1 MSESELTM
9 AAAGHGAAMEESPYG
24 MQSKKLAMWLFIA
37 SDAVTFTVALVA
49 YGFLRI
55 GSPDWT
61 RPFYFWPSIAN
72 GLVMTFVLL
81 SSSLTM
87 LVAVRAARAGD
98 KHKSVQWIGFTMLL
112 GVIFAGLHLRE
123 WFHMFADGWGLFK
136 NPTGGSVDF
145 GAAFFSVTG
154 LHLLHVTSGV
164 VALAVIAW
172 GYNRGR
178 LDANHVETSS
188 LYWHFVDI
196 VWMFVFPLM
205 YLMNAH

>member
-1 MSESELTM
+1 MSDSELTM
-9 AAAGHGAAMEESPYG
+9 TAGHGALMEESPYG
-24 MQSKKLAMWLFIA
+24 VQSKKLAMWLFVA
-37 SDAVTFTVALVA
+37 SDAVTFAAALVA

-55 GSPDWT
+55 GSPDWP
-61 RPFYFWPSIAN
+61 RPFEWPSIAN

-87 LVAVRAARAGD
+87 LVAVRAAKAGL
-98 KHKSVQWIGFTMLL
+98 KSKAIQWLGFTMLL
-112 GVIFAGLHLRE
+112 GIIFAALHLRE
-123 WFHMFADGWGLFK
+123 WFHMFDEGWGLYK
-136 NPTGGSVDF
+136 NPTGGPVDF

-154 LHLLHVTSGV
+154 LHLLHVISGV
-164 VALAVIAW
+164 VAIAVITL

-178 LDANHVETSS
+178 LDSNHVETTS

-205 YLMNAH
+205 YLMNAR

>member
-1 MSESELTM
+1 VSDSELIM
-9 AAAGHGAAMEESPYG
+9 GAGHGALMEDSPYG

-37 SDAVTFTVALVA
+37 SDAVTFAVALVS
-49 YGFLRI
+49 YGYLRI

-61 RPFYFWPSIAN
+61 RPFDFWPSIAN

-87 LVAVRAARAGD
+87 LVAVRAAKAGQ
-98 KHKSVQWIGFTMLL
+98 KAKSIQWLGFTMLL
-112 GVIFAGLHLRE
+112 GIMFVALHLRE
-123 WFHMFADGWGLFK
+123 WFHMFGEGWRLFQ
-136 NPTGGSVDF
+136 NPAGGSVDF

-154 LHLLHVTSGV
+154 LHLLHVVSGV
-164 VALAVIAW
+164 VAIAVITW
-172 GYNRGR
+172 GYNRGS
-178 LDANHVETSS
+178 LDANHVETTS

-205 YLMNAH
+205 YLMNAR

>member
-1 MSESELTM
+1 MSDAELAM
-9 AAAGHGAAMEESPYG
+9 GAGHGALMEESPYG

-37 SDAVTFTVALVA
+37 SDAVTFAAALVA
-49 YGFLRI
+49 YGYLRI

-61 RPFYFWPSIAN
+61 RPFVFWPSIAN

-87 LVAVRAARAGD
+87 LAAVRAAKAND
-98 KHKSVQWIGFTMLL
+98 KSKSIRWLAVTMLL
-112 GVIFAGLHLRE
+112 GIVFATLHLRE
-123 WFHMFADGWGLFK
+123 WSHMIHDGWRLYH
-136 NPTGGSVDF
+136 NPTGGSVEF

-154 LHLLHVTSGV
+154 LHLLHVISGV
-164 VALAVIAW
+164 VAIAVVTW

-178 LDANHVETSS
+178 LDSNHVETTS

-205 YLMNAH
+205 YLMNAR

>member
-1 MSESELTM
+1 VSDSELTM
-9 AAAGHGAAMEESPYG
+9 TAGHGALMEESPYG
-24 MQSKKLAMWLFIA
+24 VQSKKLAMWLFVA
-37 SDAVTFTVALVA
+37 SDAVTFAAALVA

-55 GSPDWT
+55 GSPDWP
-61 RPFYFWPSIAN
+61 RPFEWPSIAN

-87 LVAVRAARAGD
+87 LVAVRAAKAGL
-98 KHKSVQWIGFTMLL
+98 KSKAIQWLGFTMLL
-112 GVIFAGLHLRE
+112 GIIFAALHLRE
-123 WFHMFADGWGLFK
+123 WFHMFDEGWGLYK
-136 NPTGGSVDF
+136 NPTGGPVDF

-154 LHLLHVTSGV
+154 LHLLHVISGV
-164 VALAVIAW
+164 VAIAVITL

-178 LDANHVETSS
+178 LDSNHVETTS

-205 YLMNAH
+205 YLMNAR